1 MLVIIATPIGN
12 VEDMSVRAANALRDA
27 NIIACED
34 TRTTKKLLRLL
45 DIEVPGK
52 FIAYHD
58 HNGASIR
65 PFLLSELQQG
75 KVVGEHAQ
83 SSEPQGVIVSC
94 PSAFK

>member
-45 DIEVPGK
+45 DIEAPG
-52 FIAYHD
+52 
-58 HNGASIR
+58 
-65 PFLLSELQQG
+65 P
-75 KVVGEHAQ
+75 
-83 SSEPQGVIVSC
+83 VSYTHLTL
-94 PSAFK
+94 PTKLAV